1 MKKHITTQSLN
12 FKKFFLAFATGT
24 FLPLLNPIAT
34 QAEMVDSPKSV
45 VDEVWQIV
53 HREYVDGD
61 FNQVDWQRKRT
72 ELLSRDYRNTRQAYE
87 AIEGALK
94 DLGDPYTRF
103 LAPDQFETLTNQTS
117 GRVSGVGIR
126 MAIDQRTQDLY
137 VVEAIRKSPAA
148 EMGLRRGDRIVR
160 IDGKPTAL
168 MDLEQASEAMQGDNG
183 TDVRLQIA
191 RQGESSFEVVITRA
205 EIQIPAVDFGMREE
219 GDLKIGYIKLEE
231 FSSNAS
237 AQMEEAIT
245 SLQENN
251 ASAFVLDLRGNP
263 GGLLFASVDIA
274 RMWMEEG
281 EIVDVVDRRGGHRRF
296 HANNS
301 ALTDLPLV
309 VLVDG
314 NSASASEILAGALKE
329 NNRATVVGTNTF
341 GKGTV
346 QSVHSLSDGS
356 GLAVTISRYFP
367 PSGLNISKNGIAPN
381 VVQNISRQQLSNL
394 RDNPSLIGTSS
405 DPQYYRA
412 ISVLRNLATSSVEQN
427 PLSRNY

>member
-1 MKKHITTQSLN
+1 MANCQSRVCGWR
-12 FKKFFLAFATGT
+12 FYK
-24 FLPLLNPIAT
+24 
-34 QAEMVDSPKSV
+34 
-45 VDEVWQIV
+45 
-53 HREYVDGD
+53 
-61 FNQVDWQRKRT
+61 VDWQRKRS
-72 ELLSRDYRNTRQAYE
+72 ELLSRDYSNPRQAYQ

-103 LAPDQFETLTNQTS
+103 LVPDQFEALTSQTS

-126 MAIDQRTQDLY
+126 MAVDQRTQDLY
-137 VVEAIRKSPAA
+137 VVEAIRNSPAE
-148 EMGLRRGDRIVR
+148 EMGLKRGDRIVR

-168 MDLEQASEAMQGDNG
+168 MDLQQASEAMQGDNG
-183 TDVRLQIA
+183 SDVRLQIA

-205 EIQIPAVDFGMREE
+205 EIQIPALDYSLRQE
-219 GDLKIGYIKLEE
+219 GELNVGYIRLEE
-231 FSSNAS
+231 FSSNATE
-237 AQMEEAIT
+237 QMQEAIT
-245 SLQENN
+245 SLQDQDV
-251 ASAFVLDLRGNP
+251 SAFVLDLRGNP

-274 RMWMEEG
+274 RMWMAEG

-296 HANNS
+296 QANNS

-329 NNRATVVGTNTF
+329 NQRATVVGTNTF

-356 GLAVTISRYFP
+356 GLAVTISRYYP

-381 VVQNISRQQLSNL
+381 VIQNISRRQQSQL
-394 RDNPSLIGTSS
+394 RDDPSLIGTSS

-412 ISVLRNLATSSVEQN
+412 VSVLRNLAFSPVEN
-427 PLSRNY
+427 SPVSRN

>member
-1 MKKHITTQSLN
+1 MKKSNTSIPHNLR
-12 FKKFFLAFATGT
+12 KVFLALATGT
-24 FLPLLNPIAT
+24 LIPLFHPIPT
-34 QAEMVDSPKSV
+34 QAEMVESPKAI

-53 HREYVDGD
+53 NREFVDGD
-61 FNQVDWQRKRT
+61 FNKVDWQRKRS
-72 ELLSRDYRNTRQAYE
+72 ELLSRDYSNPRQAYQ

-103 LAPDQFETLTNQTS
+103 LVPDQFEALTNQTS

-126 MAIDQRTQDLY
+126 MAVDQRTQDLY
-137 VVEAIRKSPAA
+137 VVEAIRNSPAE
-148 EMGLRRGDRIVR
+148 EMGLKRGDRIVR

-183 TDVRLQIA
+183 SDVRLQIA

-205 EIQIPAVDFGMREE
+205 EIQIPALDYSLRQE
-219 GDLKIGYIKLEE
+219 GELNVGYIRLEE
-231 FSSNAS
+231 FSSNATE
-237 AQMEEAIT
+237 QMQEAIT
-245 SLQENN
+245 SLQDQDV
-251 ASAFVLDLRGNP
+251 SAFVLDLRGNP

-274 RMWMEEG
+274 RMWMAEG

-329 NNRATVVGTNTF
+329 NQRATVVGTNTF

-356 GLAVTISRYFP
+356 GLAVTISRYYP

-381 VVQNISRQQLSNL
+381 VIQNISRRQQSQL
-394 RDNPSLIGTSS
+394 RDDPSLIGTSS

-412 ISVLRNLATSSVEQN
+412 VSVLRNLAFFPVEN
-427 PLSRNY
+427 SPVSRN

>member
-1 MKKHITTQSLN
+1 MKKSISSQNLRN
-12 FKKFFLAFATGT
+12 LFLVLATGG
-24 FLPLLNPIAT
+24 FLPLLQPLPIH
-34 QAEMVDSPKSV
+34 AEMVDSPKAI

-53 HREYVDGD
+53 NREFVDAD
-61 FNQVDWQRKRT
+61 FNTIDWQTKRT
-72 ELLSRDYRNTRQAYE
+72 ELLSRDYRNQRQAYQ
-87 AIEGALK
+87 AIEDALE

-103 LAPDQFETLTNQTS
+103 LVPDQFEALTNQTS

-137 VVEAIRKSPAA
+137 VVEAIRRSPAA
-148 EMGLRRGDRIVR
+148 EIGLRRGDRIIR

-168 MDLEQASEAMQGDNG
+168 MDLQQASEAMQGENG

-205 EIQIPAVDFGMREE
+205 EIQIPAVDYTMRQE
-219 GDLKIGYIKLEE
+219 GDLNIGYIKLEE

-237 AQMEEAIT
+237 EQMKEAIT
-245 SLQENN
+245 NLQEKE

-274 RMWMEEG
+274 RMWMAEG

-329 NNRATVVGTNTF
+329 NQRATVVGTNTF

-356 GLAVTISRYFP
+356 GLAVTISRYYP
-367 PSGLNISKNGIAPN
+367 PSGLNISNNGISPN
-381 VVQNISRQQLSNL
+381 VVQNISRQQQSKL
-394 RDNPSLIGTSS
+394 RDNPSLVGTSS
-405 DPQYYRA
+405 DPQYSRA
-412 ISVLRNLATSSVEQN
+412 ITVLRNLAQSDIQENRVTIA
-427 PLSRNY
+427 P

>member
-1 MKKHITTQSLN
+1 MKKSITTASQNLRN
-12 FKKFFLAFATGT
+12 LFLVLATGT
-24 FLPLLNPIAT
+24 LLPVLQPLPT
-34 QAEMVDSPKSV
+34 HAEMVDSPKAI

-53 HREYVDGD
+53 NREFVDED
-61 FNQVDWQRKRT
+61 FNKVDWQRKRN
-72 ELLSRDYRNTRQAYE
+72 ELLSREYRNHRQAYQ
-87 AIEGALK
+87 AIENALK

-103 LAPDQFETLTNQTS
+103 LVPDQFEALTNQTS

-126 MAIDQRTQDLY
+126 MAVDQRTQDLY
-137 VVEAIRKSPAA
+137 VVEAIRQSPAA
-148 EMGLRRGDRIVR
+148 EIGLKRGDRIIR
-160 IDGKPTAL
+160 IDGRPTAL
-168 MDLEQASEAMQGDNG
+168 MDLQQASEAMQGENG

-191 RQGESSFEVVITRA
+191 RQGESTFEVVITRA
-205 EIQIPAVDFGMREE
+205 EIQIPAVDYSMRQE
-219 GDLKIGYIKLEE
+219 GDLNVGYIKLEE

-237 AQMEEAIT
+237 KQMEEAIT
-245 SLQENN
+245 NLQEKN

-274 RMWMEEG
+274 RMWMAEG

-329 NNRATVVGTNTF
+329 NQRATVVGTNTF

-356 GLAVTISRYFP
+356 GLAVTISRYYP
-367 PSGLNISKNGIAPN
+367 PSGISITDNGIAPN
-381 VVQNISRQQLSNL
+381 VVQNISRQQQSRL

-412 ISVLRNLATSSVEQN
+412 VTVLRNLARSHTQENSVTIA
-427 PLSRNY
+427 P

>member
-1 MKKHITTQSLN
+1 MKKSITTPSQHW
-12 FKKFFLAFATGT
+12 KKLFLALATGA
-24 FLPLLNPIAT
+24 FLPLLNPVPT
-34 QAEMVDSPKSV
+34 QAEMVNSPKSV

-53 HREYVDGD
+53 NREFVDGD

-72 ELLSRDYRNTRQAYE
+72 ELLSRDYRTTRQAYQ
-87 AIEGALK
+87 AIENALK

-103 LAPDQFETLTNQTS
+103 LGPDQFEYLTNQTS

-126 MAIDQRTQDLY
+126 MAVDQRTQDLY
-137 VVEAIRKSPAA
+137 VVETIRNSPAA
-148 EMGLRRGDRIVR
+148 EMGLKRGDRIVR

-168 MDLEQASEAMQGDNG
+168 MDLAQASEAMQGDNG
-183 TDVRLQIA
+183 SDVRLQIA
-191 RQGESSFEVVITRA
+191 RQGESSFEVTITRA
-205 EIQIPAVDFGMREE
+205 EIQIPAVDYSLRQE
-219 GDLKIGYIKLEE
+219 GSLNVGYIRLEE

-237 AQMEEAIT
+237 DQMREAIT
-245 SLQENN
+245 SLQEKDV
-251 ASAFVLDLRGNP
+251 SAFVLDLRGNP

-274 RMWMEEG
+274 RMWMAQG

-356 GLAVTISRYFP
+356 GLAVTISRYYP
-367 PSGLNISKNGIAPN
+367 PSGLNISKNGISPN
-381 VVQNISRQQLSNL
+381 VVQNISRQQQSRL
-394 RDNPSLIGTSS
+394 RDDPSLVGTQS

-412 ISVLRNLATSSVEQN
+412 ISVLRNLATSPVQN
-427 PLSRNY
+427 NPVSRNY

>member
-1 MKKHITTQSLN
+1 MKKSNTLTPDNLR
-12 FKKFFLAFATGT
+12 KVFLALATGT
-24 FLPLLNPIAT
+24 LIPLFYPIPT
-34 QAEMVDSPKSV
+34 QAEMVESPKAI

-53 HREYVDGD
+53 NREFVDGD
-61 FNQVDWQRKRT
+61 FNKVDWQRKRS
-72 ELLSRDYRNTRQAYE
+72 ELLSRDYSNPRQAYQ

-103 LAPDQFETLTNQTS
+103 LVPDQFEALTNQTS

-126 MAIDQRTQDLY
+126 MAVDQRTQDLY
-137 VVEAIRKSPAA
+137 VVEAIRNSPAE
-148 EMGLRRGDRIVR
+148 EMGLKRGDRIVR

-168 MDLEQASEAMQGDNG
+168 MDLQQASEAMQGDNG
-183 TDVRLQIA
+183 SDVRLQIA

-205 EIQIPAVDFGMREE
+205 EIQIPALDYSLRQE
-219 GDLKIGYIKLEE
+219 GELNVGYIRLEE
-231 FSSNAS
+231 FSSNATE
-237 AQMEEAIT
+237 QMQEAIT
-245 SLQENN
+245 SLQDQDV
-251 ASAFVLDLRGNP
+251 SAFVLDLRGNP

-274 RMWMEEG
+274 RMWMAEG

-329 NNRATVVGTNTF
+329 NQRATVVGTNTF

-356 GLAVTISRYFP
+356 GLAVTISRYYP

-381 VVQNISRQQLSNL
+381 VIQNISRRQQSQL
-394 RDNPSLIGTSS
+394 RDDPSLIGTSS

-412 ISVLRNLATSSVEQN
+412 VSVLRNLAFSPVEN
-427 PLSRNY
+427 SPVSRN